1 MSSINTK
8 HQTML
13 FSATLN
19 KDIKDLARANMN
31 EPMFI
36 DLMGMSII
44 PNRIQ
49 QNYMFI
55 DKKKAT
61 KFERI
66 P

>member
-31 EPMFI
+31 DPMFI

>member
-1 MSSINTK
+1 
-8 HQTML
+8 ML

-31 EPMFI
+31 EPIYI

>member
-31 EPMFI
+31 EPIYI